1 MTTAAFVPDLMD
13 RSRLPGTVQ
22 QLSSLDALA
31 ACDADLVLVDLSRRG
46 VLDRLPDTR
55 VGALRDERRLQRSP
69 EDMLESASR
78 RRNQD
83 ERGHAVRL
91 VCSHREPAQGPL
103 AMPDEHDRLRR
114 WCIDLCLKLCIGRG

>member
-31 ACDADLVLVDLSRRG
+31 ACDADLVLVDLSRPG

-55 VGALRDERRLQRSP
+55 VVGFAPHVDDELLARAAANGCEALPRSVFFRRLP
-69 EDMLESASR
+69 E
-78 RRNQD
+78 
-83 ERGHAVRL
+83 L
-91 VCSHREPAQGPL
+91 VAEG
-103 AMPDEHDRLRR
+103 
-114 WCIDLCLKLCIGRG
+114 G